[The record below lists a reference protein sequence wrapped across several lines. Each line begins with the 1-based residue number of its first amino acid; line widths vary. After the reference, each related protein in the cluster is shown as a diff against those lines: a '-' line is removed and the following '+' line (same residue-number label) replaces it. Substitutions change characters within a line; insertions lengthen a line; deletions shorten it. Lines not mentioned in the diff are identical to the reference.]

1 MKHSAL
7 RERYPNTRRSSVDG
21 CHWRV
26 ASAYRA
32 ALATRQWHPLLAS
45 FVVLALIANMQTV
58 AMAEEPLHAEIDRLV
73 NAAAGGSVA
82 AQSTD
87 AEFLRR
93 ISLDLAGTIPTAA
106 ETRHF
111 LEETAP
117 DKRIQLIDRLLA
129 GDDYPRRMQQALTV
143 MWLERRAGTAIK
155 DAAWNKYLRAS
166 FAANKPWDEFVRE
179 LIATDGSD
187 EAARPAIRF
196 FVDGGRADHHQL
208 TRDVG
213 RLFLGMDLQ
222 CAQCH
227 NHPSIEDYLQA
238 DYFGLYSYL
247 KQSKLQADKQKNS
260 FLIETVTQARIEFQS
275 VFTPEDK
282 SQTGPRLPGGK
293 EVEVPTFEKKGD
305 EFASPAKDG
314 LPGVPKFQPRKLLAE
329 HLTSNENRRFARN
342 AVNRFWFLMMGR
354 GLVHPLD
361 LLHGENPPSH
371 PELLQLLTDQ
381 FVAHKYDVKYL
392 LREIAVT
399 AAYQRSSLLPDGV
412 KATDVAEASYRV
424 ALAKPLS
431 AEQMAWCLM
440 TATGNLKRVTDTP
453 APKDSKFTY
462 KDYVNDRLPLPDN
475 LPDVL
480 LLFGATF
487 GNPPGEAET
496 EFAPSTKH
504 SLFLMNEKL
513 VFDWLQPRDGS
524 LMQRIVKLDDSKAVA
539 DELYLTLVTR
549 RPETDEI
556 DIVTEYLKQHK
567 DRRKSASQN

>member
-1 MKHSAL
+1 MV
-7 RERYPNTRRSSVDG
+7 SV
-21 CHWRV
+21 
-26 ASAYRA
+26 
-32 ALATRQWHPLLAS
+32 LL
-45 FVVLALIANMQTV
+45 IGMQT
-58 AMAEEPLHAEIDRLV
+58 AATAEEPLHAEIDRLV
-73 NAAAGGSVA
+73 NAAAGGSLA
-82 AQSTD
+82 EQSTD

-93 ISLDLAGTIPTAA
+93 ISLDLAGAIPTAA
-106 ETRHF
+106 KTRSF
-111 LEETAP
+111 LNDTAP
-117 DKRIQLIDRLLA
+117 DKRTRLIDHLLA

-143 MWLERRAGTAIK
+143 MWLERRAGTTIK
-155 DAAWNKYLRAS
+155 DAAWNKYLQAS
-166 FAANKPWDEFVRE
+166 FAANKPWNEFVRE

-227 NHPSIEDYLQA
+227 DHPSIEDYLQA

-247 KQSKLQADKQKNS
+247 KQSKLQADKQKIP
-260 FLIETVTQARIEFQS
+260 FLVETVTQTRIEFQS

-293 EVEVPTFEKKGD
+293 EVEIPTFEKKGD

-354 GLVHPLD
+354 GIVHPLD
-361 LLHGENPPSH
+361 LLHRENPPSH
-371 PELLQLLTDQ
+371 PELLELLTDR
-381 FVAHKYDVKYL
+381 FVAHKYDLKHL
-392 LREIAVT
+392 LREIALT

-412 KATDVAEASYRV
+412 KATDIAPASYRV
-424 ALAKPLS
+424 ALTKPLS
-431 AEQMAWCLM
+431 AEQMAWTLM
-440 TATGNLKRVTDTP
+440 TATGNLTRITDTP
-453 APKDSKFTY
+453 IPEDSKFTY
-462 KDYVNDRLPLPDN
+462 KDYVNDRIPLPDN

-487 GNPPGEAET
+487 GNPPGVAET

-513 VFDWLQPRDGS
+513 VFNWLQPREGT
-524 LMQRIVKLDDSKAVA
+524 LMQRLSKLDNSKAVA
-539 DELYLTLVTR
+539 EELYLTVLTR
-549 RPETDEI
+549 RPETDET
-556 DIVTEYLKQHK
+556 DIVTEFLEQNK
-567 DRRKSASQN
+567 DRRQPALAELAWVLLSTAEFRLNH

>member
-1 MKHSAL
+1 MNDSTLRHRHPTWKHVSSIVAL
-7 RERYPNTRRSSVDG
+7 V
-21 CHWRV
+21 C
-26 ASAYRA
+26 
-32 ALATRQWHPLLAS
+32 LLT
-45 FVVLALIANMQTV
+45 LQTV
-58 AMAEEPLHAEIDRLV
+58 ATAEEPLHAEIDRLV
-73 NAAAGGSVA
+73 NAAADGSLA
-82 AQSTD
+82 KQSTD

-93 ISLDLAGTIPTAA
+93 ISLDLSGTIPTAV
-106 ETRHF
+106 ETRSF
-111 LEETAP
+111 LDDTAP
-117 DKRIQLIDRLLA
+117 EKRTQLIDRLLA
-129 GDDYPRRMQQALTV
+129 GDDYPRRMQQAMTV

-155 DAAWNKYLRAS
+155 DAAWNEYLRAS
-166 FAANKPWDEFVRE
+166 FAANKPWNEFVRE
-179 LIATDGSD
+179 LIATDGRG

-196 FVDGGRADHHQL
+196 FVDGGRGDHHQL

-227 NHPSIEDYLQA
+227 DHPSIEDYLQA

-247 KQSKLQADKQKNS
+247 KQSKLQADKQKKS
-260 FLIETVTQARIEFQS
+260 FLVETVTQTRIEFQS
-275 VFTPEDK
+275 VFTPDDK

-293 EVEVPTFEKKGD
+293 EVEIPTFEKGE

-371 PELLQLLTDQ
+371 PELLTLLTDQ
-381 FVAHKYDVKYL
+381 FIAHKYDVKYL
-392 LREIAVT
+392 LREIALA
-399 AAYQRSSLLPDGV
+399 AAYQRGSLLPDDI
-412 KATDVAEASYRV
+412 KATDVSPVSYRV

-431 AEQMAWCLM
+431 AEQMAWTLM
-440 TATGNLKRVTDTP
+440 TATGNLKRVIDTP
-453 APKDSKFTY
+453 IPEDSKFTY

-513 VFDWLQPRDGS
+513 VFDWLQPREGT
-524 LMQRIVKLDDSKAVA
+524 LMQRLSKLDDSKAVA
-539 DELYLTLVTR
+539 EELYLTVLTR
-549 RPETDEI
+549 HPETDET
-556 DIVTEYLKQHK
+556 DIVTEYLEQHK
-567 DRRKSASQN
+567 DRRQPALTELAWALLTTAEFRLNH